1 MTIYRFGDQSEKITL
16 VQPID
21 RMGIKSLKRELT
33 QIRELTQ
40 TTFSLTAIAVDDWN
54 RDLSPWS
61 APPVFGKEPFGDGAK
76 ETLDYILEACSDQ
89 SRSYILGGYSLAGL
103 FCLWAA
109 CETDRFSGIAAA
121 SPSVW
126 FPNFTDHLRENKLQ
140 TDAVYL
146 SLGDAE
152 AKAKNPTLATV
163 SDCIEDTYTII
174 KDQKIPCIL
183 EWNPGN
189 HFKDPDLR
197 CAKAFAWIINNKEN
211 DL

>member
-1 MTIYRFGDQSEKITL
+1 
-16 VQPID
+16 
-21 RMGIKSLKRELT
+21 MGIKSLKRELT

-152 AKAKNPTLATV
+152 AKAKNPTLANV
-163 SDCIEDTYTII
+163 SDCIEVTYTII

-197 CAKAFAWIINNKEN
+197 CAKAFAWILNNKEN

>member
-21 RMGIKSLKRELT
+21 RMGIKSLERELT

-40 TTFSLTAIAVDDWN
+40 TVFSLTAIAVDDWN

-61 APPVFGKEPFGDGAK
+61 APPIFGKEPFGDGAK
-76 ETLDYILEACSDQ
+76 ETLDCILEACSDQ

-109 CETDRFSGIAAA
+109 CNTDRFSGIAAA

-126 FPNFTDHLRENKLQ
+126 FPHFTEHLRENRLQ

-197 CAKAFAWIINNKEN
+197 CAKAFAWILNNKEN

>member
-40 TTFSLTAIAVDDWN
+40 TAFSLTAIAVDDWN

-109 CETDRFSGIAAA
+109 YNTDRFSGIAAA

-126 FPNFTDHLRENKLQ
+126 FPNFTDYLRENKLQ

-174 KDQKIPCIL
+174 KDQKITCTL

-197 CAKAFAWIINNKEN
+197 CAKAFTWILNNKEN

>member
-1 MTIYRFGDQSEKITL
+1 MTVYRFGDQSEKITL

-152 AKAKNPTLATV
+152 AKAKNPTLANV
-163 SDCIEDTYTII
+163 SDCIEVTYTII

-197 CAKAFAWIINNKEN
+197 CAKAFAWILNNKEN

>member
-21 RMGIKSLKRELT
+21 RMGIKSLERELT

-40 TTFSLTAIAVDDWN
+40 TPFSLIAIAVDDWN

-126 FPNFTDHLRENKLQ
+126 FPNFTDHLRENRLQ

-163 SDCIEDTYTII
+163 SDRIEGTYTII
-174 KDQKIPCIL
+174 KDQKIKCTL

-189 HFKDPDLR
+189 HFKDPDMR
-197 CAKAFAWIINNKEN
+197 CAKAFAWILNNKEN

>member
-40 TTFSLTAIAVDDWN
+40 TPFSLIAIAVDDWN

-152 AKAKNPTLATV
+152 AKAKNPTLANV
-163 SDCIEDTYTII
+163 SDCIEVTYTII

-197 CAKAFAWIINNKEN
+197 CAKAFAWILNNKEN
-211 DL
+211 N

>member
-1 MTIYRFGDQSEKITL
+1 
-16 VQPID
+16 
-21 RMGIKSLKRELT
+21 MGIKSLKRELT

-152 AKAKNPTLATV
+152 AKAKNPTLANV
-163 SDCIEDTYTII
+163 SDCIEVTYTII

-197 CAKAFAWIINNKEN
+197 CAKAFTWILNNKEN

>member
-152 AKAKNPTLATV
+152 AKAKNPTLANV
-163 SDCIEDTYTII
+163 SDCIEVTYTII

-197 CAKAFAWIINNKEN
+197 CAKAFAWILNNKEN

>member
-16 VQPID
+16 IQPID
-21 RMGIKSLKRELT
+21 RLGLKSLERET
-33 QIRELTQ
+33 EQIRELTQ
-40 TTFSLTAIAVDDWN
+40 TPFSLIVIAVDDWN

-61 APPVFGKEPFGDGAK
+61 APPIFGKEPFGDGAR

-109 CETDRFSGIAAA
+109 CNTDRFSGIAAA

-126 FPNFTDHLRENKLQ
+126 FPNFTDYLRENKLQ

-174 KDQKIPCIL
+174 KDRKIKCIL

-197 CAKAFAWIINNKEN
+197 CAKAFAWILNNKEN

>member
-16 VQPID
+16 IQPID
-21 RMGIKSLKRELT
+21 RLGLKSLERET
-33 QIRELTQ
+33 EQIRELTQ
-40 TTFSLTAIAVDDWN
+40 TVFSLTAIAVDDWN

-61 APPVFGKEPFGDGAK
+61 APPIFGKEPFGDGAR

-109 CETDRFSGIAAA
+109 CNTDRFSGIAAA

-126 FPNFTDHLRENKLQ
+126 FPNFTDYLRENKLQ

-152 AKAKNPTLATV
+152 AKAKNPTLANV
-163 SDCIEDTYTII
+163 SDCIEVTYTII

-197 CAKAFAWIINNKEN
+197 CAKAFAWILNNKEN

>member
-21 RMGIKSLKRELT
+21 RKGIKSLERELT

-40 TTFSLTAIAVDDWN
+40 TAFSLTAIAVDDWN

-61 APPVFGKEPFGDGAK
+61 APPVFGKESFGDGAR

-89 SRSYILGGYSLAGL
+89 SRAYILGGYSLAGL

-109 CETDRFSGIAAA
+109 CNTDRFSGIAAA

-126 FPNFTDHLRENKLQ
+126 FPNFTDHLRENKVQ

-152 AKAKNPTLATV
+152 AKAKNPTLANV
-163 SDCIEDTYTII
+163 SDCIKVTYTII

-197 CAKAFAWIINNKEN
+197 CAKAFAWILNNKEN

>member
-40 TTFSLTAIAVDDWN
+40 TPFSLIAIAVDDWN

-152 AKAKNPTLATV
+152 AKAKNPTLANV
-163 SDCIEDTYTII
+163 SDCIEVTYTII

-197 CAKAFAWIINNKEN
+197 CAKAFAWILNNKEN

>member
-16 VQPID
+16 IQPID
-21 RMGIKSLKRELT
+21 RLGLKSLERELT

-40 TTFSLTAIAVDDWN
+40 TAFSLTAIAVDDWN
-54 RDLSPWS
+54 RNLSPWS

-109 CETDRFSGIAAA
+109 CETDLFSGIAAA

-163 SDCIEDTYTII
+163 SDRIEDTYTII
-174 KDQKIPCIL
+174 KDQTIKCTL

-189 HFKDPDLR
+189 HFKDPDMR

>member
-21 RMGIKSLKRELT
+21 RMGIKSLKRKLT

-40 TTFSLTAIAVDDWN
+40 TVFSLTAIAVDDWN

-197 CAKAFAWIINNKEN
+197 CAKAFAWILNNKEN
-211 DL
+211 N